1 MTAASSNRSPFAVMN
16 INSKMQELLFD
27 SASPTDTDSLGA
39 ALAAA
44 LPDGAV
50 VALIGTLGAGKTRL
64 VQAIA
69 AACGIDRSEVTSPTF
84 VLCQEHVGSRP
95 LYHFD
100 VYRLAGDEEFQR
112 LGPQEYFS
120 AGGITLIEWADKVA
134 ASLPDERLEIHI
146 EVVSETS
153 RRFVLKAHGREL
165 EVALSAVSKALAS
178 ISTASPRLP
187 S

>member
-1 MTAASSNRSPFAVMN
+1 
-16 INSKMQELLFD
+16 MQDMVFISESL
-27 SASPTDTDSLGA
+27 ADTDRLGA

-50 VALIGTLGAGKTRL
+50 VALCGTLGAGKTRL

-69 AACGIDRSEVTSPTF
+69 AACDIDRSEVTSPTF
-84 VLCQEHVGSRP
+84 VLCQEHIGRRT

-100 VYRLAGDEEFQR
+100 VYRLSGDEEFQR

-134 ASLPDERLEIHI
+134 ASLPDERLEVVI
-146 EVVSETS
+146 EVTGELS
-153 RRFVLKAHGREL
+153 RQFTLRACGAAMQKVLAAL
-165 EVALSAVSKALAS
+165 AQSLSA
-178 ISTASPRLP
+178 TA
-187 S
+187 

>member
-1 MTAASSNRSPFAVMN
+1 MHEFVF
-16 INSKMQELLFD
+16 NSANL
-27 SASPTDTDSLGA
+27 ADTDRLGG

-50 VALIGTLGAGKTRL
+50 VALCGTLGAGKTRL
-64 VQAIA
+64 VQALA

-84 VLCQEHVGSRP
+84 VLCQEHTGSRM

-134 ASLPDERLEIHI
+134 ASLPDERLEIAI
-146 EVVSETS
+146 AVTGETS
-153 RRFVLKAHGREL
+153 RQLTLRAWGEEL
-165 EVALSAVSKALAS
+165 EAVLTAVAQ
-178 ISTASPRLP
+178 RL
-187 S
+187 

>member
-1 MTAASSNRSPFAVMN
+1 
-16 INSKMQELLFD
+16 MQEFD
-27 SASPTDTDSLGA
+27 FKSESLADTERLGG

-50 VALIGTLGAGKTRL
+50 VALCGTLGAGKTRL
-64 VQAIA
+64 VQALA

-84 VLCQEHVGSRP
+84 VLCQEHTGSRT

-100 VYRLAGDEEFQR
+100 VYRLAGDDEFQR

-134 ASLPDERLEIHI
+134 ASLPEERLEITI
-146 EVVSETS
+146 AVTGEMS
-153 RRFVLKAHGREL
+153 RQFTLRAWGGELESALKAVAQEL
-165 EVALSAVSKALAS
+165 
-178 ISTASPRLP
+178 
-187 S
+187 

>member
-1 MTAASSNRSPFAVMN
+1 MNTSSKMPDFVFDAASPA
-16 INSKMQELLFD
+16 
-27 SASPTDTDSLGA
+27 DTDRLGV
-39 ALAAA
+39 ALASA

-69 AACGIDRSEVTSPTF
+69 AACGIDRWDVTSPTF
-84 VLCQEHVGSRP
+84 VLCQEHVGSRT

-100 VYRLAGDEEFQR
+100 VYRLSGDAEFQR

-134 ASLPDERLEIHI
+134 ASLPEERLEITI
-146 EVVSETS
+146 QVTGDAS
-153 RRFVLKAHGREL
+153 RQFTLRAYGPEL
-165 EVALSAVSKALAS
+165 EAALSTVKAV
-178 ISTASPRLP
+178 LP
-187 S
+187 LT

>member
-1 MTAASSNRSPFAVMN
+1 MN
-16 INSKMQELLFD
+16 TSCSMQEYAYY
-27 SASPTDTDSLGA
+27 SASVADTDRLGA

-50 VALIGTLGAGKTRL
+50 VALCGTLGAGKTRL
-64 VQAIA
+64 VQALA

-84 VLCQEHVGSRP
+84 VLCQEHIGSRT

-100 VYRLAGDEEFQR
+100 VYRLSGDEEFLR

-134 ASLPDERLEIHI
+134 ASLPDERLNVVI
-146 EVVSETS
+146 EVTGESS
-153 RRFVLKAHGREL
+153 RQITLRACGEGMQKVLA
-165 EVALSAVSKALAS
+165 ALAQS
-178 ISTASPRLP
+178 LPATA
-187 S
+187 

>member
-1 MTAASSNRSPFAVMN
+1 
-16 INSKMQELLFD
+16 MQDLVFISESL
-27 SASPTDTDSLGA
+27 ADTDRLGA

-50 VALIGTLGAGKTRL
+50 VALCGTLGAGKTRL

-69 AACGIDRSEVTSPTF
+69 VACGIDRSEVTSPTF
-84 VLCQEHVGSRP
+84 VLCQEHIGSRT

-100 VYRLAGDEEFQR
+100 VYRLSGDEEFQR

-134 ASLPDERLEIHI
+134 ASLPDERLDVVI
-146 EVVSETS
+146 EVTGESS
-153 RRFVLKAHGREL
+153 RQFTLRAHGEL
-165 EVALSAVSKALAS
+165 MERALATLS
-178 ISTASPRLP
+178 QTLEATA
-187 S
+187 

>member
-1 MTAASSNRSPFAVMN
+1 MN
-16 INSKMQELLFD
+16 INSKMQEFEFNA
-27 SASPTDTDSLGA
+27 ASPTDTDRLGA
-39 ALAAA
+39 ALASA
-44 LPDGAV
+44 LPEGAI

-69 AACGIDRSEVTSPTF
+69 AACDIDRSEVTSPTF
-84 VLCQEHVGSRP
+84 VLCQEHHGSRS

-112 LGPQEYFS
+112 LGPQEYFA

-134 ASLPDERLEIHI
+134 ASLPDERLEIRI
-146 EVVSETS
+146 EVTGDLS
-153 RRFVLKAHGREL
+153 RRFVLRAYGSEL
-165 EVALSAVSKALAS
+165 ESALESVAKALST
-178 ISTASPRLP
+178 STASPRSP

>member
-1 MTAASSNRSPFAVMN
+1 MREFAFH
-16 INSKMQELLFD
+16 SESL
-27 SASPTDTDSLGA
+27 ADTDRLGA

-50 VALIGTLGAGKTRL
+50 VALCGTLGAGKTRL
-64 VQAIA
+64 VQALA

-84 VLCQEHVGSRP
+84 VLCQEHSGSRA

-100 VYRLAGDEEFQR
+100 VYRLSGDDEFQR

-134 ASLPDERLEIHI
+134 ASLPDERLEIAI
-146 EVVSETS
+146 AVTGETTRQFTLRAWGDEMEAAISSMLQNMNAETS
-153 RRFVLKAHGREL
+153 
-165 EVALSAVSKALAS
+165 
-178 ISTASPRLP
+178 
-187 S
+187 

>member
-1 MTAASSNRSPFAVMN
+1 MRDFIFKSESLA
-16 INSKMQELLFD
+16 
-27 SASPTDTDSLGA
+27 DTDLLGG

-50 VALIGTLGAGKTRL
+50 VALCGTLGAGKTRL
-64 VQAIA
+64 VQALA
-69 AACGIDRSEVTSPTF
+69 AACDIDRSEVTSPTF
-84 VLCQEHVGSRP
+84 VLCQEHSGSRT

-134 ASLPDERLEIHI
+134 ASLPDERLEITI
-146 EVVSETS
+146 AVTGETS
-153 RRFVLKAHGREL
+153 RQFTLRAWGEEL
-165 EVALSAVSKALAS
+165 EAALTAVAQ
-178 ISTASPRLP
+178 RL
-187 S
+187 